1 MNYTE
6 DQCIRTSEAI
16 FNLLPKCYQEKYI
29 SEGHVRP
36 DHIVGRCNTGQS
48 INAPANSNYLQ
59 PANNIPYKNQQTY
72 AVENRVNYPPANYI
86 RQIYS
91 QFAYSTELLDKPDIL
106 RNCGFDLSGANSVY
120 WVKKN
125 NTAPI
130 TFIVFSGWKIDQ
142 INLLLYNKR
151 YCKSNCI
158 VARVG
163 QTNVFI
169 TETDFNPKKVL
180 RAFESKGL
188 YPVMK
193 DTESN
198 LGQILMLYIS
208 CLMCNAQTMYIPYS
222 SGWFMNFDGKLTHT
236 LFKVNELGIDV
247 PVFNNK
253 LSRTNTNEPIKSC
266 EIALD
271 TLKIFNSP
279 ATRVFVLGSILYSLI
294 YSLLRRVNIETDR
307 FIVVEGNNNDLTRE
321 IVDFLYDIYNK
332 KGYISLNNTP
342 TVFKKTVSSYKDQ
355 PIIVDARGSDF
366 KEYKQRENL
375 LLIKDAVCLKAHI
388 NVNGS
393 ELNMEGLLL
402 ILSNE
407 LPYELPFSECR
418 VLDITDVDME
428 YLKHITADDKSR
440 WGDML
445 YNFISYVASVDLTE
459 IIKSINF
466 PIGTSQEQKAMVVSL
481 SIFERFI
488 QDKYKLILND
498 YIYDKGSIVDWHTG
512 IYAYLSGDH
521 EDTMSITQLFI
532 DTIAEAICMKRLF
545 IKKSREVSSSKKLD
559 ESIFIINDEIWLK
572 RKVITNVISSMM
584 NTEIKVNKLLRC
596 LKKEGM
602 LVSYRGE
609 FRCKR
614 VIYTPTG
621 KDQEDFIVLKSDILM
636 LSEILSKEVIKDETN
651 EDNYWI

>member
-1 MNYTE
+1 M
-6 DQCIRTSEAI
+6 
-16 FNLLPKCYQEKYI
+16 
-29 SEGHVRP
+29 
-36 DHIVGRCNTGQS
+36 
-48 INAPANSNYLQ
+48 
-59 PANNIPYKNQQTY
+59 
-72 AVENRVNYPPANYI
+72 
-86 RQIYS
+86 
-91 QFAYSTELLDKPDIL
+91 
-106 RNCGFDLSGANSVY
+106 
-120 WVKKN
+120 
-125 NTAPI
+125 
-130 TFIVFSGWKIDQ
+130 
-142 INLLLYNKR
+142 
-151 YCKSNCI
+151 
-158 VARVG
+158 
-163 QTNVFI
+163 
-169 TETDFNPKKVL
+169 
-180 RAFESKGL
+180 
-188 YPVMK
+188 
-193 DTESN
+193 
-198 LGQILMLYIS
+198 
-208 CLMCNAQTMYIPYS
+208 
-222 SGWFMNFDGKLTHT
+222 
-236 LFKVNELGIDV
+236 
-247 PVFNNK
+247 
-253 LSRTNTNEPIKSC
+253 
-266 EIALD
+266 
-271 TLKIFNSP
+271 
-279 ATRVFVLGSILYSLI
+279 
-294 YSLLRRVNIETDR
+294 NIETDR

-375 LLIKDAVCLKAHI
+375 LLIKDTVCLKTHI

-407 LPYELPFSECR
+407 LSYELPFSEYR

-445 YNFISYVASVDLTE
+445 YNFICHVASVDLTE

-466 PIGTSQEQKAMVVSL
+466 PVGTSQEQKAMVVYL

-532 DTIAEAICMKRLF
+532 DTISEAICMKRLF

-559 ESIFIINDEIWLK
+559 ESIFIIKDEIWLK

-621 KDQEDFIVLKSDILM
+621 KYQEDFIVLKSDILM